1 MSRVGIVMIAVF
13 LSSSAYAI
21 DCQANIPQKRSG
33 HWSYRIIDGHIC
45 WYAGKAMISKSVL
58 RWPAVKA
65 QPVPREP
72 EPVTR
77 ETKVASR
84 EAQPVGRE
92 TKLASREAQPAAREP
107 LGASREAQPASA
119 EAQSNQRELVPV
131 SQEPTGS
138 IVVDQFEARWR
149 KLAPEVKWLAP
160 AAKWPVAQWPLAK

>member
-1 MSRVGIVMIAVF
+1 MIAVF

-21 DCQANIPQKRSG
+21 DCQANLPQKRIG
-33 HWSYRIIDGHIC
+33 HWSYRIIDGRKC
-45 WYAGKAMISKSVL
+45 WYAGKAMISKSML
-58 RWPAVKA
+58 RWPAAKA
-65 QPVPREP
+65 QPISHDP

-84 EAQPVGRE
+84 NMQPATRE
-92 TKLASREAQPAAREP
+92 TKVASREVQPAV
-107 LGASREAQPASA
+107 REAQGAPREVQPGSG
-119 EAQSNQRELVPV
+119 EAQSTQRELAPV

-149 KLAPEVKWLAP
+149 KLAPEVKWLVP